1 MQRDDLRA
9 IWRSVEALP
18 VSSGFGSA
26 CDLGAT
32 LVRRITSII
41 SQRELIACTRKIRW
55 SLANGVGA
63 SLLVGQRNEPIVA

>member
-26 CDLGAT
+26 CDFCAT
-32 LVRRITSII
+32 LVRCITSII
-41 SQRELIACTRKIRW
+41 SQRELIACARKIRW